1 MVAYADVETQ
11 QGTDHISILDQSQ
24 TIVSLSLS
32 SCMSLV
38 VKQWL
43 ALMGMPGHCRLRTV
57 SIRRRSK
64 HRLQRLQIDILIGL
78 ISV

>member
-1 MVAYADVETQ
+1 MVAYT
-11 QGTDHISILDQSQ
+11 TDHISILDQSQ
-24 TIVSLSLS
+24 TVLSFSLS
-32 SCMSLV
+32 SCMSLF

-43 ALMGMPGHCRLRTV
+43 ALMGMPYHCRLRTV

-64 HRLQRLQIDILIGL
+64 LRLQRLQIDILIGL